1 MTDPFAR
8 LPEKRRIGVLFV
20 ALNITLAAVLLAF
33 ALR

>member
-8 LPEKRRIGVLFV
+8 LPEKRRIGVLFL
-20 ALNITLAAVLLAF
+20 ALNLTLAVMLLAF